1 MQIYNEKIFDL
12 MQDRRRAHPLQLR
25 DNHKDAL
32 GGNEDNVAGNAGT
45 AVGSGSVHVRGM
57 SVYRIYSKDEAITL
71 LKQGMRNRAIRATD
85 FNSESSRSHT
95 ILQLFVTVED
105 CDDQGLMVLKRS
117 TFSLV
122 DLAGSEKWRGS
133 LNASS
138 SGANLQVEAQTQA
151 QVKEMTHINTSLHVL
166 GNCVSALIEPNRK
179 HIPFRDSVLTRLLQ
193 DPLGGNGRTILIATI
208 HADAAH
214 RDETYSTLQ
223 FASRA
228 MRIKVALTANVGIN
242 EQANLAE
249 AQRQIKVLR
258 AKLQELQQGGLTSR
272 STDGNHADGESAV
285 MSGAGGAGTCA
296 MCAQNE
302 KLINA
307 LRAKVIEL
315 HKENQLLRNG
325 GAGTGSMHDSPHFR
339 TPKPLPLSSALA
351 KLSVNHSGDA
361 GQGGSIGVG
370 ASWEGQTAEW
380 LNSSLSSM
388 DSHTSPAVVR
398 KKKKTTKTGTGAG
411 TATGTGTGKA
421 VKSAGTAGKSG
432 SRPATP
438 SGSVN
443 DQALSAA
450 SQQPVTNTSS
460 ANDLLMQSILNKH
473 NSAQQQHA
481 GSTSHAVSANPTGHL
496 PNGVDSVAGP
506 TLSGSPN
513 PRPRSSDRTKT
524 SGVSAAE
531 RSTHIIAPLETPT
544 KFDYTANDYNLKLS
558 DSSLEK
564 VMKAANMVLGAP
576 PSDSLAILQLMS
588 SDSSFAQQKPDS
600 PGKHASSG
608 VKKKKPKAS
617 KVSTASATVT
627 GSPERTQ
634 QEPQS
639 SPSPPNTYSH
649 PARSDMVQAGVGGH
663 SSAATHSKVITA
675 QPEARKK
682 SEVNPYLQPPFQLPA
697 DGSAK
702 QRGAHAS
709 APTATTSAIA
719 PLSTGAG
726 LTPPRKPQLVN
737 SSVNSSIDFL
747 EHSQFDGIKSPPLR
761 RSVENTDT
769 SKLRIA
775 TGGVGVAGAST
786 GTSALSVSRPGS
798 QPRPSSQPPLQP
810 LPALSTPMRR
820 PLPNANP
827 DACAKHGL
835 EQCVLC
841 RMFGDTPTAGTTSYA
856 TGGAA
861 TDYSAE
867 YSGSAYDY
875 GSSAVDTT
883 GGYGA
888 NYTPSYA
895 LAPLDAPPGQ
905 LQPQQQPQQQ
915 RGEGERAK
923 PKKTRAQAPPPQQS
937 SSQYDYNA
945 ADDMSAYSTPSTYT
959 PAPMSVSR
967 PPTLQVPPQPSSW
980 QQRSSDF
987 SPSGIYG
994 HTLEMVGHKQGG
1006 DSYGYTGAG
1015 VSSNVNSDAEY
1026 FSGTTYTEDA
1036 GRDEPCKFHGVT
1048 ECLLCQMRGADVK
1061 KAQAA
1066 QQQQQQQQHMSAPM
1080 LHSPAP
1086 MQYGGAPSQQHQTP
1100 NHGNYGYEAGAPSP
1114 YRHEA
1119 SAPSPYRHEVSAPS
1133 PYRHEVSAAS
1143 PYRHEASAPSPY
1155 RHNPQ
1160 NYISAQDSG
1169 EGSLYGHGSSGSSPP
1184 RSSRTVPLHRG
1195 TGTAG
1200 AAYSAGGAY
1209 AAQNGSYSAPHTQ
1222 AGAVSQA
1229 PPLYPG
1235 QAYGAP
1241 PSQSPYPQQQPY
1253 QQQMPGP
1260 QVRNIKSIPQQ
1271 RQTYQPEPDDAH
1283 MYSQPSPYGKA
1294 PPAQMQASPLPERS
1308 VYGNSVQTVQAL
1320 RQGNAPN
1327 HGYEQQMMF
1336 PRSSSSPLPAGQQS
1350 ILPPIMNE
1358 YEFHPHVSAIESD
1371 RQYSEAGRG
1380 QQPSAAQPPPQQYN
1394 HDDQLYYQQEYAL
1407 ASGAAPAPAAG
1418 SKITYLE
1425 DTGDEGESSGEEEGP
1440 YGAGAAGARPGSR
1453 EVSNVGRAVIKKKKK
1468 VKKKVSKKVP
1478 AGGPSSAAVAL
1489 AAPQVTGGPYGAPVK
1504 RRL

>member
-32 GGNEDNVAGNAGT
+32 GGNEDGVAGNAGT

-138 SGANLQVEAQTQA
+138 SGSNLQVEAQTQA

-272 STDGNHADGESAV
+272 STEGNHADNEGAGF
-285 MSGAGGAGTCA
+285 SGAGGAGTCA
-296 MCAQNE
+296 LCAQNE

-325 GAGTGSMHDSPHFR
+325 GAGTGSMHESPHFR

-398 KKKKTTKTGTGAG
+398 KKKKTTKTGAG
-411 TATGTGTGKA
+411 TCTGTAKA
-421 VKSAGTAGKSG
+421 AKSAGTAGKSG

-443 DQALSAA
+443 DQALSGA
-450 SQQPVTNTSS
+450 SQQPVANTSS

-473 NSAQQQHA
+473 NSAQPA
-481 GSTSHAVSANPTGHL
+481 GSTSHAVSVNPSGHR

-531 RSTHIIAPLETPT
+531 RSAHIIAPLEMPT

-588 SDSSFAQQKPDS
+588 SDSSFAQQQPDS

-627 GSPERTQ
+627 GSPERTH

-639 SPSPPNTYSH
+639 SPSPPHTYG
-649 PARSDMVQAGVGGH
+649 QAGVGGH
-663 SSAATHSKVITA
+663 SAAAMHSKVMTA
-675 QPEARKK
+675 QPEARNK

-697 DGSAK
+697 DGSTK

-775 TGGVGVAGAST
+775 TGGVGVAGANT
-786 GTSALSVSRPGS
+786 GASALSVGRPGS

-841 RMFGDTPTAGTTSYA
+841 RMFGDTPSAGTTSHA
-856 TGGAA
+856 NGGAG
-861 TDYSAE
+861 TDYSAD
-867 YSGSAYDY
+867 YSASTFDC

-883 GGYGA
+883 GGYGT

-895 LAPLDAPPGQ
+895 LAPLDASSSQ
-905 LQPQQQPQQQ
+905 LQPQPQSQQ
-915 RGEGERAK
+915 RGDGERVK
-923 PKKTRAQAPPPQQS
+923 PKKTRAQALPQQQTA
-937 SSQYDYNA
+937 SQYDYNP
-945 ADDMSAYSTPSTYT
+945 ADDMSVYSTLSTYT
-959 PAPMSVSR
+959 PAPMSVSATSSR

-994 HTLEMVGHKQGG
+994 HTRWRW
-1006 DSYGYTGAG
+1006 SAT
-1015 VSSNVNSDAEY
+1015 SSPATRMATVVPE
-1026 FSGTTYTEDA
+1026 
-1036 GRDEPCKFHGVT
+1036 
-1048 ECLLCQMRGADVK
+1048 
-1061 KAQAA
+1061 
-1066 QQQQQQQQHMSAPM
+1066 SAPM
-1080 LHSPAP
+1080 
-1086 MQYGGAPSQQHQTP
+1086 
-1100 NHGNYGYEAGAPSP
+1100 
-1114 YRHEA
+1114 
-1119 SAPSPYRHEVSAPS
+1119 
-1133 PYRHEVSAAS
+1133 
-1143 PYRHEASAPSPY
+1143 
-1155 RHNPQ
+1155 
-1160 NYISAQDSG
+1160 
-1169 EGSLYGHGSSGSSPP
+1169 
-1184 RSSRTVPLHRG
+1184 
-1195 TGTAG
+1195 
-1200 AAYSAGGAY
+1200 
-1209 AAQNGSYSAPHTQ
+1209 
-1222 AGAVSQA
+1222 
-1229 PPLYPG
+1229 
-1235 QAYGAP
+1235 
-1241 PSQSPYPQQQPY
+1241 
-1253 QQQMPGP
+1253 
-1260 QVRNIKSIPQQ
+1260 
-1271 RQTYQPEPDDAH
+1271 
-1283 MYSQPSPYGKA
+1283 
-1294 PPAQMQASPLPERS
+1294 
-1308 VYGNSVQTVQAL
+1308 
-1320 RQGNAPN
+1320 
-1327 HGYEQQMMF
+1327 
-1336 PRSSSSPLPAGQQS
+1336 
-1350 ILPPIMNE
+1350 
-1358 YEFHPHVSAIESD
+1358 
-1371 RQYSEAGRG
+1371 
-1380 QQPSAAQPPPQQYN
+1380 
-1394 HDDQLYYQQEYAL
+1394 
-1407 ASGAAPAPAAG
+1407 
-1418 SKITYLE
+1418 
-1425 DTGDEGESSGEEEGP
+1425 
-1440 YGAGAAGARPGSR
+1440 
-1453 EVSNVGRAVIKKKKK
+1453 
-1468 VKKKVSKKVP
+1468 
-1478 AGGPSSAAVAL
+1478 
-1489 AAPQVTGGPYGAPVK
+1489 
-1504 RRL
+1504 